1 MFKKGLLA
9 SAALGLGLVVA
20 ACGSEGTGGDG
31 AEFHWDFVTEEAPGD
46 VQYEYAVEFA
56 ELLEEKS
63 DGRVEITVYEYGG
76 LGDGVDQA
84 EQLMR
89 GSTQLGIV
97 SPGFTGTMV
106 PEAEL
111 FALHF
116 LFPDDVELVQEILNT
131 SEALN
136 VHLRE
141 KYEEHGM
148 SPLAFFTEGAMQ
160 WTSNSPLQTPA
171 DFDGFQIRVQNS
183 PLINTSYQQYD
194 ADPTAMDWGELY
206 TGLDQGVVEGQENPI
221 FFIESAGFHE
231 VQDYMTIS
239 NHNNYVAMMVVN
251 TDFYAELPDD
261 VREMLDE
268 TVEEMRDRAFEL
280 QEELNDAAL
289 ANIEA
294 NTEVLTLTEEQRQ
307 AFRDL
312 AMPVRDFYRENNGE
326 DAARILD
333 LLEQEIEAAR

>member
-1 MFKKGLLA
+1 MFMKKGLLA
-9 SAALGLGLVVA
+9 SAALGLGLVLS
-20 ACGSEGTGGDG
+20 ACGDDSG
-31 AEFHWDFVTEEAPGD
+31 AEFQWDFVTEEAPGD

-56 ELLEEKS
+56 ERLEEKS
-63 DGRVEITVYEYGG
+63 EGRIDITVFEYGG

-116 LFPDDVELVQEILNT
+116 LFPDDIALTQEILNT

-136 VHLRE
+136 VYLRE

-148 SPLAFFTEGAMQ
+148 SPLAYFTEGAMQ
-160 WTSNSPLQTPA
+160 WTSNSPLQAPE
-171 DFDGFQIRVQNS
+171 DFEGFQIRVQNS
-183 PLINTSYQQYD
+183 PLINTSYQQYG

-206 TGLDQGVVEGQENPI
+206 SGLDQGVVEGQENPI

-251 TDFYAELPDD
+251 TEFYNELPSDIQA
-261 VREMLDE
+261 MLDE
-268 TVEEMRDRAFEL
+268 TVEEMRQVGFDL
-280 QEELNDAAL
+280 QEELNEAAL
-289 ANIEA
+289 SEIES
-294 NTEVLTLTEEQRQ
+294 NTEVLTLSEEQRQ

-333 LLEQEIEAAR
+333 LLEEEIEAARN